1 MPPLP
6 KQKRAPKARSTG
18 TSSHGAEKSPEKSS
32 SPSPA
37 KTVIVR
43 VKKPAPA
50 PALVQSGEAPPDPK
64 AALRGTVLTDKLG
77 AFGWNSQP
85 K

>member
-1 MPPLP
+1 
-6 KQKRAPKARSTG
+6 
-18 TSSHGAEKSPEKSS
+18 
-32 SPSPA
+32 
-37 KTVIVR
+37 VIVR